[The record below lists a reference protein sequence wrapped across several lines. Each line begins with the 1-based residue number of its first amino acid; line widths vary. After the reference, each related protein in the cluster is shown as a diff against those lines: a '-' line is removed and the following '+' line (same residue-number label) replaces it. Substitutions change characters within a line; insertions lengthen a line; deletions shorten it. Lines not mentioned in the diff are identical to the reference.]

1 MIIALRWNLSN
12 YIVKFFQKIFFSV
25 ILYMTTVQGVLI
37 ADPITINAS
46 VEFEQFTHATI
57 SHTAAEDE
65 TVTQSVTI
73 SNSDS
78 LESIVFRA
86 DDDTT
91 KTMTVEVQNNF
102 DITQGFLDGTGSE
115 DMTVTDTSDYTH
127 SDSTFTN
134 VAPLLIRMVLVE
146 LLKLTIANSKNYRDI
161 LDGHA
166 SNITTIKNAI
176 DNALATIY
184 TDADTAF
191 TAKYDVEIEVG
202 DIDTHFSNEFSAN
215 FLKTMVRFIADFNAY
230 RAEQGLSTVFSATT
244 INNTDGASLKDILVF
259 MLDNGFTL
267 KLSLM
272 LTVTGLS
279 LDGVTAT
286 SKNIKLVYLLEE

>member
-1 MIIALRWNLSN
+1 
-12 YIVKFFQKIFFSV
+12 
-25 ILYMTTVQGVLI
+25 MTNQLTGVLK

-46 VEFEQFTHATI
+46 VEFEQFTHATL
-57 SHTAAEDE
+57 SHTATEHE

-73 SNSDS
+73 SNSNS
-78 LESIVFRA
+78 FESIVFRA
-86 DDDTT
+86 DEDTT

-102 DITQGFLDGTGSE
+102 DITQGFSDGTGSQ

-127 SDSTFTN
+127 SDVAFTQ
-134 VAPLLIRMVLVE
+134 VGPLLIRMVLVE

-161 LDGHA
+161 VNGHA
-166 SNITTIKNAI
+166 SNITSINNAI
-176 DNALATIY
+176 DSALATIY

-202 DIDTHFSNEFSAN
+202 DIDTHFPNEFCAN

-244 INNTDGASLKDILVF
+244 INTTNGASLKDILVF